1 MAKWLADIFVA
12 DDLQPGELLVT
23 IRGFDLAPLAGERLA
38 LSLEVPGQLEGQQ
51 FIAPEGPIAVE
62 HLWPVQ
68 VHTRSDGKG
77 YFVVGGDLIAHTRS
91 RAHLARLF
99 HGAKPVA
106 QQIVWPAKATHPKWQ
121 LPGEAPRL
129 DLPPLPKPLPPAP
142 VPKPLEPLATPPLPP
157 LPPPPQPQP
166 APSPPAASAPTPP
179 RPTADGGRS
188 RRPLLVAL
196 LALLLLG
203 GGYSLWRTIN
213 DPKAPPPQ
221 PERPV
226 PQASMERDLTW
237 SVDGASGELDI
248 PGRLSQP
255 ASTCRSLAVLR
266 RPAFGRA
273 DVSGSKLTYAAAG
286 SGALAAATKDAVDYQ
301 ITCGSTTWSGTVSI
315 TRTAPATQPL
325 ELGDVEV
332 RLPRT
337 VPTQLA
343 VSDLRLGGAVRAAD
357 WRWSS
362 VAQSPSVVST
372 PSGDGQRVDI
382 LLLAGATERVRFELR
397 SGDGRSAR
405 GTMIVI
411 PTGN

>member
-51 FIAPEGPIAVE
+51 FIAPEGLIAVE

-68 VHTRSDGKG
+68 VHKRSDGKG

-106 QQIVWPAKATHPKWQ
+106 QQIVWPAKAVYPKWQ
-121 LPGEAPRL
+121 LAGEAPRA
-129 DLPPLPKPLPPAP
+129 DLPPLPEPPPPAP
-142 VPKPLEPLATPPLPP
+142 EPKRPEPVA
-157 LPPPPQPQP
+157 
-166 APSPPAASAPTPP
+166 TPP
-179 RPTADGGRS
+179 RPPEPVPPQPEPAPVRPPPQRPTGDGGRS

-203 GGYSLWRTIN
+203 GAGGGYYWWWTTYGS
-213 DPKAPPPQ
+213 KAPTREPTPT
-221 PERPV
+221 V
-226 PQASMERDLTW
+226 AQARVDRDLTW
-237 SVDGASGELDI
+237 SVAGASGELDV
-248 PGRLSQP
+248 PGQLTQP
-255 ASTCRSLAVLR
+255 AATCRALEVLS

-273 DVSGSKLTYAAAG
+273 GVSGSKLTYAAG
-286 SGALAAATKDAVDYQ
+286 SSGVLGAAAKDAVDYR
-301 ITCGSTTWSGTVSI
+301 ITCGNTTWSGTVTI
-315 TRTAPATQPL
+315 LRPAPSTQPL

-343 VSDLRLGGAVRAAD
+343 VSDLRLGGAVRAGD

-372 PSGDGQRVDI
+372 PTGDGQRVDI
-382 LLLAGATERVRFELR
+382 LLLASATERVRFELR